1 MIKLRKILLCN
12 YIYYIFLGLILIISI
27 FRINYKYTSIYSNK
41 LKEVTGIIKEL
52 SIDNDKVKITL
63 NSKENIIGLFYYKN
77 NSDKKYIEKSL
88 TLGDK
93 VLLKGE
99 LTRTNDTKTK
109 GIFNYR
115 KYLERRKIYYQVNI
129 DKIYILSKNNNILY
143 YLKNNI
149 IKRCNNP
156 YLKTFILGD
165 TSDIN
170 DTILTNY
177 RDIGISH
184 LFAISGMHITLL
196 SSILLS
202 ILKKLNV
209 NEIKRYILVSIFLI
223 LYLFITGISPSV
235 LRAVLFFIFFS
246 INKVYYFYIKSTN
259 IYYIVLGLSLLV
271 NPFYIYEVSF
281 LYSFIISYSLIVLQ
295 DFINSNN
302 NYFSKL
308 FKTSI
313 ISFIVSIPITLYN
326 FNSINLLSI
335 IYNLFYVPLISII
348 VFPLSII
355 SFIFPKF
362 LFILNIFISILESTT
377 SILNKINL
385 FKFIF
390 KSIPIGIYFIYYIL
404 IMLFFK
410 GIINNKKKLTILFI
424 ISLLTHYLMPYF
436 DESDYLVM
444 FDIGQGDSILIHTNN
459 KNVLIDT
466 GGIKSY
472 NSKNKYYVTKNVTI
486 PLLKKKGI
494 KKIDYLILTHGD
506 FDHLGDTNY
515 LIDNFNV
522 GKILINSNRINNLEE
537 SIIKKFPNIEIARKN
552 YYFEIGDAQ
561 FLELNK
567 NLEDENDSSLVFLV
581 YINKKKIL
589 LTGDASIKSEEEI
602 MKDYDIG
609 NIDILKVGHHGSRTS
624 SSKKLIKSINPKYAI
639 ISVGKNNRY
648 GHPNK
653 EVLSILSSSKIYR
666 TDESGSIMFKIKK
679 NKLEVEKFSP

>member
-12 YIYYIFLGLILIISI
+12 YIYYIFLGLIIVISML
-27 FRINYKYTSIYSNK
+27 RMNYKYTSIYNNTI
-41 LKEVTGIIKEL
+41 KEATGIIKEL
-52 SIDNDKVKITL
+52 SIDNDKVNITIHT
-63 NSKENIIGLFYYKN
+63 KENIIGVFYYKN
-77 NSDKKYIEKSL
+77 KSDKKYIEKSL
-88 TLGDK
+88 SLGDK
-93 VLLKGE
+93 VLLEGE
-99 LTRTNDTKTK
+99 FTKIKDTKTK
-109 GIFNYR
+109 GLFNYK
-115 KYLERRKIYYQVNI
+115 KYLKRRGIYYQVNI

-143 YLKNNI
+143 YLKNKI

-165 TSDIN
+165 TSEIKN
-170 DTILTNY
+170 NILTNY

-202 ILKKLNV
+202 ILKKLNIE
-209 NEIKRYILVSIFLI
+209 EIKRYSLVSIILI

-235 LRAVLFFIFFS
+235 LRAVLFFILFS

-259 IYYIVLGLSLLV
+259 IYYIVLGVSLLI
-271 NPFYIYEVSF
+271 NPFYIYEISF
-281 LYSFIISYSLIVLQ
+281 LYSFIISYFLIILQ

-302 NYFSKL
+302 NYFIKL
-308 FKTSI
+308 LKTSI

-362 LFILNIFISILESTT
+362 ILLLNIFITILEYTT
-377 SILNKINL
+377 TILNKINL

-390 KSIPIGIYFIYYIL
+390 KSIPIVFYFVYYIL
-404 IMLFFK
+404 IIIFFK
-410 GIINNKKKLTILFI
+410 GIITNNKRYTILLI
-424 ISLLTHYLMPYF
+424 TSLLVHYLIPYF
-436 DESDYLVM
+436 DKSDYLIM

-459 KNVLIDT
+459 KNILIDT

-472 NSKNKYYVTKNVTI
+472 NSKEKYYVTKNITI

-506 FDHLGDTNY
+506 YDHLGDTNY

-522 GKILINSNRINNLEE
+522 GKILINSNNINKLEE
-537 SIIKKFPNIEIARKN
+537 SIIKRFSNIEIAKQD
-552 YYFEIGDAQ
+552 YYFEIGDAN
-561 FLELNK
+561 FLQLNK

-581 YINKKKIL
+581 YINNRKIL

-609 NIDILKVGHHGSRTS
+609 SVDILKAGHHGSKTS
-624 SSKKLIKSINPKYAI
+624 SSEEFIKEVSPKLIL
-639 ISVGKNNRY
+639 ISAGVDNKFN
-648 GHPNK
+648 HPNK
-653 EVLSILSSSKIYR
+653 EVINLYKKLNIPYLVTNKV
-666 TDESGSIMFKIKK
+666 GSIEIS
-679 NKLEVEKFSP
+679 L